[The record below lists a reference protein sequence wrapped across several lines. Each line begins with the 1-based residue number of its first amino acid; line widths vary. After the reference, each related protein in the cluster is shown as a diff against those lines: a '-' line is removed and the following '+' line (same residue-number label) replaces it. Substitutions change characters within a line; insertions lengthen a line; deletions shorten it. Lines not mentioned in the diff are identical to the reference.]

1 MAPSRLLLLPVL
13 ALTAPLAT
21 AKIGFE
27 GCTSTTTTWTYS
39 HDIVLYYL
47 PDTGEVCDNPD
58 CGGGRAPPKTDK
70 PWCGNYKGT
79 TTYSPM
85 FIDLPTPTAVTTTT
99 TSAAPEPEETE
110 DTDTDMA
117 TPTTFLTSS
126 VRETGDSTSS
136 GAVLT
141 QTQSE
146 NVTAAPSGTDASS
159 PVETSQAESSD
170 DEDQTVSPSGT
181 DEDAPEETG
190 AAAGLRVA
198 AGMMAGL
205 AAVAVG
211 ALAL

>member
-1 MAPSRLLLLPVL
+1 MPPSRLLLLLL

-39 HDIVLYYL
+39 REIILYYL

-85 FIDLPTPTAVTTTT
+85 FIDLPTPTAITTT

-110 DTDTDMA
+110 DTDMA
-117 TPTTFLTSS
+117 TPTTFLTSG
-126 VRETGDSTSS
+126 VQETGDSTSS
-136 GAVLT
+136 DAVLT
-141 QTQSE
+141 RTQSE
-146 NVTAAPSGTDASS
+146 NVTAAPSETDASS
-159 PVETSQAESSD
+159 PEETSQAEAPD
-170 DEDQTVSPSGT
+170 DEDQTTAPSGT
-181 DEDAPEETG
+181 DEDGAPEETG

-211 ALAL
+211 ALAM